1 MASTRGA
8 TLACHH
14 HQAESTMMKTPWTST
29 LAWLAAVV
37 AAVLMAWAAPDEG
50 SILRQSGQ
58 ARFAR

>member
-1 MASTRGA
+1 
-8 TLACHH
+8 
-14 HQAESTMMKTPWTST
+14 MMKTPWTST